1 VDQDCGD
8 KEGFDCDLG
17 VVDVGPFD
25 GILGVEAVADTDESD
40 SGEEGEEGG
49 VGDARGE
56 LLARGEEAD
65 EDSSHTY

>member
-1 VDQDCGD
+1 
-8 KEGFDCDLG
+8 
-17 VVDVGPFD
+17 
-25 GILGVEAVADTDESD
+25 LGVEAVADADEGD

-56 LLARGEEAD
+56 LFARGKEAD